1 MSLAPTHLIPAW
13 QWSASKSTTSCVLAF
28 SSPTSLLRVSLMFLG
43 SFWWSDFVFPIQ
55 NIQNYRI
62 AQSPAQ
68 IGLSWDFQWFIQMIC
83 WLPLRNG
90 WSDYLSWWYLFRR
103 PQFLCILLWV
113 LCNKCLLVFQVG
125 CSCDFLECSWSLSQN
140 NSLKCGFSFQ
150 QLQGIICAQ

>member
-1 MSLAPTHLIPAW
+1 MAVVSFKVHYFMCACFYLPLYCVYHWCSLA
-13 QWSASKSTTSCVLAF
+13 AF
-28 SSPTSLLRVSLMFLG
+28 DGQT
-43 SFWWSDFVFPIQ
+43 VFPIQ

-68 IGLSWDFQWFIQMIC
+68 IGLSWDFQWFIQVIC

-90 WSDYLSWWYLFRR
+90 WSDYLSWRYLFRR

-113 LCNKCLLVFQVG
+113 LCNKCLLLFQVG

-150 QLQGIICAQ
+150 QLQGIIRVQ